1 MAITLNGGQ
10 FKIGSGP
17 PIKMQGSTHL
27 QIGPVSDPTVV
38 KNGDFSLKVVNGQ
51 WLFSL
56 NNPEQFNGAV
66 QIQVVRYRVNHN
78 RKLSKNGYEDFKVHP
93 TYPTF
98 FRESTSTGMYG
109 SESQGV
115 YKLSSFTNVNLTSWV
130 EKIIFEN
137 LILGTKLKKPE
148 GSGDNT
154 GKKFLKISFCIKS
167 GNEFFF
173 TLPTITLNLPWLKKQ
188 ILTSKPTFQQNYNL
202 NNQIIQIES

>member
-17 PIKMQGSTHL
+17 PIKMQGSTLL
-27 QIGPVSDPTVV
+27 QMSDPTLI

-56 NNPEQFNGAV
+56 NNPGQFNGAV

-78 RKLSKNGYEDFKVHP
+78 KKLSKDMYQDFKVHP

-98 FRESTSTGMYG
+98 FRANMDMAGMYG

-115 YKLSSFTNVNLTSWV
+115 YRLSSFTNVNLTSWV

-137 LILGTKLKKPE
+137 LILGTKLKKPK
-148 GSGDNT
+148 GGTDNT
-154 GKKFLKISFCIKS
+154 GKKFLKISFCIKNS
-167 GNEFFF
+167 NEFLL
-173 TLPTITLNLPWLKKQ
+173 TLPIITLNLPWLKAQ
-188 ILTSKPTFQQNYNL
+188 TLTSKPTFQQNYNL
-202 NNQIIQIES
+202 NDKIIQIES